1 MSVDVVKTLFREVYK
16 TINEHEDELGKLDA
30 VAGDGD
36 HGIGMVRGL
45 KAARA
50 SADAAEGKSVGEVVS
65 DAGAAFSDA
74 AGGSSGALVGIFII
88 TIGNKFPDE
97 VTTTGVGEAMQL
109 GLARMKKLG
118 KAQPGQKTMLDTL
131 HPFLGALKGAE
142 DRPLAEAWAAAL
154 PAAAEGT
161 EATKSMTSQK
171 GRAARLGERS
181 KGHADPGAVS
191 MYYML
196 RTVGEV
202 LAQPRG
208 GHGGSR

>member
-1 MSVDVVKTLFREVYK
+1 MSAQAVKTIFQEIYDV
-16 TINEHEDELGKLDA
+16 ISEHEDELGKLDS

-50 SADAAEGKSVGEVVS
+50 SADKAEDKSVADMIS

-97 VTTTGVGEAMQL
+97 VTTAGVHEAMQL
-109 GLARMKKLG
+109 GFERMKKLG
-118 KAQPGQKTMLDTL
+118 KAEPGQKTMLDTL
-131 HPFLGALKGAE
+131 HPFLEAI
-142 DRPLAEAWAAAL
+142 DRAKDKPLAEAWQSAL
-154 PAAAEGT
+154 PAAKEGM
-161 EATKSMTSQK
+161 EATKEMKSEK

-181 KGHADPGAVS
+181 QGHLDPGAAS
-191 MYYML
+191 MNYL
-196 RTVGEV
+196 LEAVGEV
-202 LAQPRG
+202 LKKRT
-208 GHGGSR
+208 